1 MNLSL
6 KALFILLLSSA
17 LFLLVSCERTSI
29 NQRAGTYIGVAQ
41 ISCTQRLDSMGLS
54 TETTIFSGTYTDTF
68 TVEVIDIDERKYNV
82 SRASRL
88 NGPCNGRGSQYGIGE
103 GDDGGGYILNED
115 FFWGY
120 GYEYDKEWD
129 SRLDLS
135 DANKLVGYMLQ
146 RDIFGS
152 DEYDNQGNVKTTYRT
167 FTYSITAEKQ

>member
-1 MNLSL
+1 MKLSHKTTL
-6 KALFILLLSSA
+6 TSLISLGLILF
-17 LFLLVSCERTSI
+17 FSCERTSI

-41 ISCTQRLDSMGLS
+41 ISCTQRLDSMGFS

-82 SRASRL
+82 SRASRW
-88 NGPCNGRGSQYGIGE
+88 NGPCSGRGSQYGIGD
-103 GDDGGGYILNED
+103 GGGGYILNED

-135 DANKLVGYMLQ
+135 DAKKLVGYMLQ

-152 DEYDNQGNVKTTYRT
+152 DEYDDLGNVKTTFRT